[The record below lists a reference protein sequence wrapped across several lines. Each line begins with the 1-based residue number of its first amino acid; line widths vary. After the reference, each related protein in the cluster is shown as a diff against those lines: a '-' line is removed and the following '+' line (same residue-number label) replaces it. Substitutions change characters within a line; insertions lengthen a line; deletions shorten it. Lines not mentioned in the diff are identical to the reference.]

1 MEELKKQGLYIG
13 NGPSETQRPEPEE
26 DLTEASSTSS
36 PQSIAIESA
45 NTLNAQERPKS
56 AIEGLGLL
64 QTRFSDLS
72 DLKLKIILSQTPK
85 GNLAIVISW
94 PGHSLGVKDGQL
106 LADGIPVL
114 KEEE

>member
-1 MEELKKQGLYIG
+1 MELPKKQVISIG
-13 NGPSETQRPEPEE
+13 NGPSEIPIPEPVEDPTEE
-26 DLTEASSTSS
+26 SSTSS
-36 PQSIAIESA
+36 PESIAIESA
-45 NTLNAQERPKS
+45 NTLNDQERPKT

-72 DLKLKIILSQTPK
+72 ALKLRIIIQETPK

-94 PGHSLGVKDGQL
+94 PGHTLGVKDGQL